1 MAQKAQKYRYPVV
14 YYESNLIF
22 ANGKKDVSNISG
34 KECWVCY
41 RWLGFNYDFLKKAE
55 KIARLLKNARAFQQ
69 VFLEAQI
76 LSIPLKSKISD
87 SMNYLRSIAS
97 GEMKAIGLQYI
108 DNTEYV
114 LSEND
119 TKEND
124 YETFLVIKLKKPRAL
139 KDYKDLL
146 VSLTREPYR
155 AVNEFLS
162 LDIAEIYSNEIDAWK
177 RLEQS
182 LRNSIRKYINIKE
195 TNEVDIE
202 KLIKIPFWRGLN
214 MPKLRGKEAYYN
226 PVLRKF
232 EKAQPWKPTYRKL
245 KIGNE
250 TVIRPLKRDIL
261 SLCEG
266 KVDGYPKH
274 VEIKHFDRGEE
285 LTSYQQFVVVSSL
298 PDIRFPT
305 EREWIYNLKDLEFP
319 VWTSIRFVK
328 KDYEEVS
335 KAIGDKRKELTD
347 QIDHIKE
354 APGDV
359 KVPQKYLDQDEAIE
373 SAKYVV
379 EKEKKPFLYT
389 TVVIAVAAD
398 NLTDCH
404 ERTKAVQ
411 DYFDD
416 MDIETQVPVGD
427 QWDLFNEML
436 IGSRQY
442 ASADY
447 IQRLPPETLAGC
459 MIGASNMIG
468 DPLGLY
474 IATTGMLE
482 KAVKFDPF
490 RASQINESPAISIT
504 GTLGRGKSL
513 LANLIAVLTAFMG
526 GRVLINDPKKE
537 RGNWGEHLPA
547 IVPYL
552 NIIELSAARANRG
565 KLDIFLIMLKSLGKD
580 ATRQE
585 KRDIAKQAAEYEL
598 SILGTLAG
606 YKTTDERMEY
616 LADAVNAVSQEDNPC
631 GMKIIEK
638 LGKLAQS
645 AQVQE
650 DKVIYK
656 RLQSTLIN
664 RINNTTYGHLLFGD
678 GSEEVIDITKPI
690 NILQTQNL
698 IIPDKGK
705 PEENW
710 TYQER
715 VGMAVLICTSAVGL
729 QFVMQSR
736 EFLKMYIQ
744 DENSVF
750 KRAAMGQAMQN
761 RMIKMGRTEN
771 SPIVLIGQNQSDIG
785 ESEDIM
791 ANIGIRFA
799 FGTKTRGEAMEILK
813 YMGLNQESKELQDM
827 LIALPTG
834 VCLMRDLEGRIALI
848 AVDPIFEDFLK
859 AFDTKPVLRIDNDDE
874 KAMSVDTK
882 PEAEVEEK
890 TEDKDQI
897 EIINED
903 QAAAE
908 EEDEEKSDEE
918 INEFLKSWGK
928 REDEKD

>member
-1 MAQKAQKYRYPVV
+1 MAQKAQKYRNPVV
-14 YYESNLIF
+14 YYESNLLF
-22 ANGKKDVSNISG
+22 TKGKKDVSNISG

-41 RWLGFNYDFLKKAE
+41 RWIGFNYDFLKKAE
-55 KIARLLKNARAFQQ
+55 KVSRLIKNARAFQQ
-69 VFLEAQI
+69 VFMEAQI
-76 LSIPLKSKISD
+76 LSIPLKNKISD

-108 DNTEYV
+108 DNTEYI
-114 LSEND
+114 LSD
-119 TKEND
+119 QDAKEND
-124 YETFLVIKLKKPRAL
+124 YETFLVIKLKKPRTL

-146 VSLTREPYR
+146 ISLAREPYR
-155 AVNEFLS
+155 ALNEFMS
-162 LDIAEIYSNEIDAWK
+162 LDIAEIYGNEIEAWK

-182 LRNSIRKYINIKE
+182 LRNAMKKHINIKE
-195 TNEVDIE
+195 TNEVDTE
-202 KLIKIPFWRGLN
+202 KLSRIPFWRGLN

-232 EKAQPWKPTYRKL
+232 EKAQPWKPGYIKL
-245 KIGNE
+245 KINNE

-266 KVDGYPKH
+266 KVDIYPKH
-274 VEIKHFDRGEE
+274 IEVKHFDRGEE

-298 PDIRFPT
+298 PDMRFPT

-335 KAIGDKRKELTD
+335 KEIGEKRKELND
-347 QIDHIKE
+347 QLEHIKE
-354 APGDV
+354 APGEV
-359 KVPQKYLDQDEAIE
+359 KIPQKYLDQDEEIDR
-373 SAKYVV
+373 AKYET

-389 TVVIAVAAD
+389 TIVIAVAAD

-404 ERTKAVQ
+404 ERSKAVQ

-416 MDIETQVPVGD
+416 MDIETQVPAGD

-442 ASADY
+442 ATDY
-447 IQRLPPETLAGC
+447 IKPLPPETLAGC
-459 MIGASNMIG
+459 MIGASNTIG

-474 IATTGMLE
+474 IGTTGMLE
-482 KAVKFDPF
+482 KGVKLDPF
-490 RASQINESPAISIT
+490 RASQINESPAISLT

-513 LANLIAVLTAFMG
+513 LANLIAVLTSFLG

-547 IVPYL
+547 IKPYL
-552 NIIELSAARANRG
+552 NIIELSAARGNRG

-580 ATRQE
+580 ANKQE

-631 GMKIIEK
+631 GMKVIEK

-645 AQVQE
+645 AEEQE
-650 DKVIYK
+650 DKVKYK
-656 RLQSTLIN
+656 RVQSTLIN

-698 IIPDKGK
+698 IIPDERK
-705 PEENW
+705 PEESW

-715 VGMAVLICTSAVGL
+715 VGMAVLICTSAIGL

-750 KRAAMGQAMQN
+750 KRSSMGQAMQN

-771 SPIVLIGQNQSDIG
+771 SPIVLIGQNVSDIG
-785 ESEDIM
+785 ESEDIK

-799 FGTKTRGEAMEILK
+799 FGTKTRGEAMEILT
-813 YMGLNQESKELQDM
+813 YMGLNRESKELQDM
-827 LIALPTG
+827 LIDLPTG

-848 AVDPIFEDFLK
+848 AVDPIFDDFLK
-859 AFDTKPVLRIDNDDE
+859 AFDTKPVLRVENEEDTALKTETKPDVSDTDMEESIEENDYTEPINDDQIAAADDE
-874 KAMSVDTK
+874 
-882 PEAEVEEK
+882 EEK
-890 TEDKDQI
+890 T
-897 EIINED
+897 
-903 QAAAE
+903 
-908 EEDEEKSDEE
+908 DEE
-918 INEFLKSWGK
+918 IRDFLESWGSK
-928 REDEKD
+928 E